1 MNRILTLTISIFV
14 FSILGCQSG
23 QTQSVKTE
31 LTAKEFDKKIKELDD
46 EVIVDVRSS
55 GEFVDGAIPE
65 AVNIDWNGKYWTQV
79 IAGLDKNKP
88 YLLYCY
94 SGGRSSDA
102 ADAMRKA
109 GFKSVYNLEG
119 GIEQWRKAGLP
130 EVKQSPLRGN

>member
-1 MNRILTLTISIFV
+1 MNRILTLSISVFV
-14 FSILGCQSG
+14 FSFLGCLNG
-23 QTQSVKTE
+23 QTQAVKTD
-31 LTAKEFDKKIKELDD
+31 LTAREFDKKIKELDN

-94 SGGRSSDA
+94 SGGRSTDA
-102 ADAMRKA
+102 AEAMRKA
-109 GFKSVYNLEG
+109 GFKDVYNLDG
-119 GIEQWRKAGLP
+119 GIEAWRKAELP
-130 EVKQSPLRGN
+130 EVKQNPLRGN